1 MNLSYKELQK
11 AAREIGI
18 KPQQKKEKL
27 VKLLTASAASAV
39 DGDDC
44 GGPNSDYVT
53 ARKVRDRTPAEFIV
67 AVQKEYFAFH
77 SVYGPCIL
85 DFKGS
90 KTCPVGSISIRYG
103 VDGAKQMMTK
113 NVTISHVAINMT
125 WRSRRSRGSSRTG
138 GRHSRWWRWPQ
149 LQRRLRWRS
158 SR

>member
-1 MNLSYKELQK
+1 MSSFVNLSYKELQK

-27 VKLLTASAASAV
+27 VKLLTAAAAESTSDAAASAASAV

-85 DFKGS
+85 DFEGS
-90 KTCPVGSISIRYG
+90 KTCPPGSISIRYG
-103 VDGAKQMMTK
+103 ADGAKQM
-113 NVTISHVAINMT
+113 VTLVE
-125 WRSRRSRGSSRTG
+125 R
-138 GRHSRWWRWPQ
+138 
-149 LQRRLRWRS
+149 
-158 SR
+158 